1 MKKIIKKLQRKT
13 FNLIKNIMV
22 ILLIMMIILSNIASI
37 SFAFDYTQF
46 GGQKGDPGRM
56 PAEWVQKVEEFA
68 KGLDGYS
75 QPERNTPGHADCSSF
90 VCRMTQLLLGKP
102 EKEWPMTTGTIASDE
117 RFEKIEPSQV
127 ENWDVLSTDVGGK
140 AHMVFYAGG
149 GYLMGSGGVS
159 AENPN
164 GFGYHTGYPADF
176 FDEAYRIKGEFG
188 GNYSSDSNSSYNSK
202 TVLEE
207 LPSNTVVN
215 KGKFYYIGIPKGKAQ
230 AGKKVL
236 EQIVTLLS
244 KIAEFLIN
252 TILLLLRLPFIGYI
266 TLFETSLTN
275 MLEATL
281 GINEYSNHENDS
293 GYYIDSKR
301 SLNVE
306 NIVFD
311 RVEAFK
317 IDFFV
322 SPQEA
327 INRIQGKTGTGA
339 DIENINKV
347 SDQEGNSA
355 IARKYE
361 SQNKLTEELYNKTPL
376 GRLRAS
382 FALTYYT
389 VFMVAIGVT
398 FIAGLVAAIMSI
410 VTVLGAKKARYK
422 ELTVVW
428 LKGIVLTLL
437 TTTIIIAVIKF
448 NGFIVN
454 TIYDVLSKSAPQTV
468 SIYQN
473 VRERAYAFNPMVG
486 FLGLAMYSMMV
497 WYTLRFTVTYLR
509 RLVYILF
516 LSLLGTIIPIYGTF
530 QTIIKGKSDVYTKW
544 YKEFFIN
551 VLVQSLHALTFTVFA
566 TVMLKISDS
575 MNNPFLGII
584 FILIIYKY
592 MLEFTKIIISMFGLE
607 RGSKGYLSKLVE
619 NGSPVAIM
627 NELVNSKLGKKVL
640 NNELLSDSGKQG
652 LINAKNNAI
661 MYGYN
666 AAQRLKDTHALY
678 KQSVEGDKKFSIG
691 AYSPNTETEIPLTN
705 KEEDPI
711 LNSGNPKLDDN
722 LVLNFDQKLRKMM
735 EQESENL
742 PLEEKVGL
750 KDRLKESFT
759 KEKLLGPKWSNLEE
773 YGGVVIDEN
782 GRKRMLKGDMYYD
795 SATNTL
801 KRGKSSIDKLNENFD
816 KKASKETKKA
826 IAEAKKQK
834 EAIFGLMKSSLG
846 LSIKGIVGIAL
857 WPSVI
862 TEGIGPSLGIYN
874 NLFRSKVSD
883 FKKNANVLREYS
895 DKAGVKVP
903 FDDVR
908 NAGRDLKAG
917 FFNKMSNSNLLT
929 EKARRKMKRRRDALN
944 KLNGSKYRFNGITF
958 NSLNTAINQANSELL
973 EKMAQAGKI
982 SELGKVKIKGVDYKN
997 KRRVYKSLSHSE
1009 LNKKRKQN
1017 EELKE
1022 LANFSL
1028 DMQQEYV
1035 RDAIKTE
1042 LGRTYYELERGDN
1055 NFIDNTQ
1062 MIGVKDLKNRSRYLA
1077 HEKGVLQA
1085 KELRAL
1091 YGNYANI
1098 NKDDLD
1104 ANVIALNSKESFN
1117 NGVANNVIKKLNKYT
1132 INDILDMDNRK
1143 FERVLDSI
1151 IKENNLV
1158 ELTNEEKSE
1167 IKTEMLSELY
1177 ELNRKETNFR
1187 TWEKA
1192 EKTTYVALNKKGK
1205 EARRINELR
1214 DMEVKDLTIE
1224 QMKDLQAD
1232 RIQALFEADRAI
1244 ENIKKINDFNAS
1256 AFTKGNQKIVEKYVT
1271 KGKIGKLENV
1281 TGDIKKM
1288 MEENAKVNKRNQSFK
1303 DQLNQGRKKTR
1314 D

>member
-1 MKKIIKKLQRKT
+1 
-13 FNLIKNIMV
+13 
-22 ILLIMMIILSNIASI
+22 
-37 SFAFDYTQF
+37 
-46 GGQKGDPGRM
+46 
-56 PAEWVQKVEEFA
+56 
-68 KGLDGYS
+68 
-75 QPERNTPGHADCSSF
+75 
-90 VCRMTQLLLGKP
+90 
-102 EKEWPMTTGTIASDE
+102 
-117 RFEKIEPSQV
+117 
-127 ENWDVLSTDVGGK
+127 
-140 AHMVFYAGG
+140 
-149 GYLMGSGGVS
+149 
-159 AENPN
+159 
-164 GFGYHTGYPADF
+164 
-176 FDEAYRIKGEFG
+176 
-188 GNYSSDSNSSYNSK
+188 
-202 TVLEE
+202 
-207 LPSNTVVN
+207 
-215 KGKFYYIGIPKGKAQ
+215 
-230 AGKKVL
+230 
-236 EQIVTLLS
+236 
-244 KIAEFLIN
+244 
-252 TILLLLRLPFIGYI
+252 
-266 TLFETSLTN
+266 
-275 MLEATL
+275 
-281 GINEYSNHENDS
+281 
-293 GYYIDSKR
+293 
-301 SLNVE
+301 
-306 NIVFD
+306 
-311 RVEAFK
+311 
-317 IDFFV
+317 
-322 SPQEA
+322 
-327 INRIQGKTGTGA
+327 
-339 DIENINKV
+339 
-347 SDQEGNSA
+347 
-355 IARKYE
+355 
-361 SQNKLTEELYNKTPL
+361 
-376 GRLRAS
+376 
-382 FALTYYT
+382 
-389 VFMVAIGVT
+389 
-398 FIAGLVAAIMSI
+398 
-410 VTVLGAKKARYK
+410 
-422 ELTVVW
+422 
-428 LKGIVLTLL
+428 
-437 TTTIIIAVIKF
+437 
-448 NGFIVN
+448 
-454 TIYDVLSKSAPQTV
+454 
-468 SIYQN
+468 
-473 VRERAYAFNPMVG
+473 
-486 FLGLAMYSMMV
+486 
-497 WYTLRFTVTYLR
+497 
-509 RLVYILF
+509 
-516 LSLLGTIIPIYGTF
+516 
-530 QTIIKGKSDVYTKW
+530 
-544 YKEFFIN
+544 
-551 VLVQSLHALTFTVFA
+551 
-566 TVMLKISDS
+566 
-575 MNNPFLGII
+575 
-584 FILIIYKY
+584 
-592 MLEFTKIIISMFGLE
+592 
-607 RGSKGYLSKLVE
+607 
-619 NGSPVAIM
+619 
-627 NELVNSKLGKKVL
+627 
-640 NNELLSDSGKQG
+640 
-652 LINAKNNAI
+652 
-661 MYGYN
+661 
-666 AAQRLKDTHALY
+666 
-678 KQSVEGDKKFSIG
+678 
-691 AYSPNTETEIPLTN
+691 
-705 KEEDPI
+705 
-711 LNSGNPKLDDN
+711 
-722 LVLNFDQKLRKMM
+722 
-735 EQESENL
+735 
-742 PLEEKVGL
+742 
-750 KDRLKESFT
+750 
-759 KEKLLGPKWSNLEE
+759 
-773 YGGVVIDEN
+773 
-782 GRKRMLKGDMYYD
+782 
-795 SATNTL
+795 
-801 KRGKSSIDKLNENFD
+801 
-816 KKASKETKKA
+816 
-826 IAEAKKQK
+826 
-834 EAIFGLMKSSLG
+834 MKSSLG

-917 FFNKMSNSNLLT
+917 FFNKMSNSKLLT

-944 KLNGSKYRFNGITF
+944 NLKGSKYRFNGITF
-958 NSLNTAINQANSELL
+958 NSLNTAINKANSELL

-982 SELGKVKIKGVDYKN
+982 SELGKLKIKGVDYKN

-1214 DMEVKDLTIE
+1214 DIEVKDLTIE

-1244 ENIKKINDFNAS
+1244 ENMKKINDFNAS
-1256 AFTKGNQKIVEKYVT
+1256 AFTKGNQKMVEKYVT

>member
-1 MKKIIKKLQRKT
+1 
-13 FNLIKNIMV
+13 
-22 ILLIMMIILSNIASI
+22 
-37 SFAFDYTQF
+37 
-46 GGQKGDPGRM
+46 
-56 PAEWVQKVEEFA
+56 
-68 KGLDGYS
+68 
-75 QPERNTPGHADCSSF
+75 
-90 VCRMTQLLLGKP
+90 
-102 EKEWPMTTGTIASDE
+102 
-117 RFEKIEPSQV
+117 
-127 ENWDVLSTDVGGK
+127 
-140 AHMVFYAGG
+140 
-149 GYLMGSGGVS
+149 
-159 AENPN
+159 
-164 GFGYHTGYPADF
+164 
-176 FDEAYRIKGEFG
+176 
-188 GNYSSDSNSSYNSK
+188 
-202 TVLEE
+202 
-207 LPSNTVVN
+207 
-215 KGKFYYIGIPKGKAQ
+215 
-230 AGKKVL
+230 
-236 EQIVTLLS
+236 
-244 KIAEFLIN
+244 
-252 TILLLLRLPFIGYI
+252 
-266 TLFETSLTN
+266 
-275 MLEATL
+275 
-281 GINEYSNHENDS
+281 
-293 GYYIDSKR
+293 
-301 SLNVE
+301 
-306 NIVFD
+306 
-311 RVEAFK
+311 
-317 IDFFV
+317 
-322 SPQEA
+322 
-327 INRIQGKTGTGA
+327 
-339 DIENINKV
+339 
-347 SDQEGNSA
+347 
-355 IARKYE
+355 
-361 SQNKLTEELYNKTPL
+361 
-376 GRLRAS
+376 
-382 FALTYYT
+382 
-389 VFMVAIGVT
+389 
-398 FIAGLVAAIMSI
+398 
-410 VTVLGAKKARYK
+410 
-422 ELTVVW
+422 
-428 LKGIVLTLL
+428 
-437 TTTIIIAVIKF
+437 
-448 NGFIVN
+448 
-454 TIYDVLSKSAPQTV
+454 
-468 SIYQN
+468 
-473 VRERAYAFNPMVG
+473 
-486 FLGLAMYSMMV
+486 
-497 WYTLRFTVTYLR
+497 
-509 RLVYILF
+509 
-516 LSLLGTIIPIYGTF
+516 
-530 QTIIKGKSDVYTKW
+530 
-544 YKEFFIN
+544 
-551 VLVQSLHALTFTVFA
+551 
-566 TVMLKISDS
+566 
-575 MNNPFLGII
+575 
-584 FILIIYKY
+584 
-592 MLEFTKIIISMFGLE
+592 
-607 RGSKGYLSKLVE
+607 
-619 NGSPVAIM
+619 
-627 NELVNSKLGKKVL
+627 
-640 NNELLSDSGKQG
+640 
-652 LINAKNNAI
+652 
-661 MYGYN
+661 
-666 AAQRLKDTHALY
+666 
-678 KQSVEGDKKFSIG
+678 
-691 AYSPNTETEIPLTN
+691 
-705 KEEDPI
+705 
-711 LNSGNPKLDDN
+711 
-722 LVLNFDQKLRKMM
+722 
-735 EQESENL
+735 
-742 PLEEKVGL
+742 
-750 KDRLKESFT
+750 
-759 KEKLLGPKWSNLEE
+759 
-773 YGGVVIDEN
+773 
-782 GRKRMLKGDMYYD
+782 MLKGDMYYD

-895 DKAGVKVP
+895 DRAGVKVP

-917 FFNKMSNSNLLT
+917 FFNKMSNSKLLT

-944 KLNGSKYRFNGITF
+944 NLKGSKYRFNGITF
-958 NSLNTAINQANSELL
+958 NSLNTAINKANSELL

-982 SELGKVKIKGVDYKN
+982 SELGKLKIKGVDYKN

-1167 IKTEMLSELY
+1167 IKTEMLSELMI
-1177 ELNRKETNFR
+1177 
-1187 TWEKA
+1187 EKF
-1192 EKTTYVALNKKGK
+1192 EEEKGK

-1256 AFTKGNQKIVEKYVT
+1256 AFTKGNQKMVEKYVT
-1271 KGKIGKLENV
+1271 KDKIGKLENV